1 MDPQLFFGEVMH
13 CRLRP
18 AENRFVYPVY
28 FLRVPLSGLDRLPRP
43 LLSVNRWN
51 LLSFHL
57 RDHGPRDGSALE
69 PWIRGLL
76 ARHGLGAADGEVVLQ
91 AFPRVL
97 GYVFNPVSFWLC
109 HDRQG
114 RLRAVLAEVNNT
126 FGERHNYLVAHA
138 DGRPI
143 APHDWID
150 ARKVF
155 HVSPFCRVEGRYR
168 FRFGEAGGA
177 TCFRIDYDDAEGALL
192 VTSIGGRP
200 RPLTTGAL
208 ARAFAGYP
216 AMTLGVVARIH
227 WQALR
232 LWLKRVRFISKPLPP
247 AEETTR

>member
-13 CRLRP
+13 RRLRP
-18 AENRFVYPVY
+18 AENRFIYPVY
-28 FLRVPLSGLDRLPRP
+28 FLRVPLSALARLPRP
-43 LLSVNRWN
+43 LLSVDRWN
-51 LLSFHL
+51 LLSFHV

-76 ARHGLGAADGEVVLQ
+76 ARYGLAAADGEIVLQ

-114 RLRAVLAEVNNT
+114 QLRAVLAEVNNT
-126 FGERHNYLVAHA
+126 FGERHNYLMAH
-138 DGRPI
+138 DDCRPI
-143 APHDWID
+143 LPEDWIE

-168 FRFGEAGGA
+168 FRFGDAAGR

-192 VTSIGGRP
+192 VTSIAGSP
-200 RPLTTGAL
+200 QPLTTGAL

-216 AMTLGVVARIH
+216 GMTFGVVARIH

-247 AEETTR
+247 TEETTR